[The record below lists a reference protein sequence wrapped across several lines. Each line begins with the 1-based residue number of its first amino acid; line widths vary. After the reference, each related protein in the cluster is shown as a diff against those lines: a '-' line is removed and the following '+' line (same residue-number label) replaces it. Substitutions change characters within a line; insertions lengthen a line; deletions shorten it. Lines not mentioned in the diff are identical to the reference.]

1 MYGNFGFVFYSF
13 GDYNKVID
21 YYKLDFKIVKEVE
34 DKVREV
40 FVYDGLGVSFE
51 LFGCLFE
58 VLDYY

>member
-21 YYKLDFKIVKEVE
+21 YYKLDFKIVKEVG